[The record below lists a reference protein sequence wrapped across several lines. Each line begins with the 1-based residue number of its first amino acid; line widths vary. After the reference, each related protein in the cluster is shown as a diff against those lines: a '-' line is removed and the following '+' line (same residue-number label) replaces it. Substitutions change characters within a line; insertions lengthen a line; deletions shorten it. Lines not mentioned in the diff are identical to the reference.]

1 MGYWAAGH
9 GWLYILL
16 ADILPCCGERHKN
29 LFHLPAARIEVSWE
43 QGKCSVC
50 WTLGFDASPGVQ
62 RAVSVFTRDF
72 WRCFLSRKVQFL
84 IESNCSIWLTAVF
97 HPKTFSAKIYCL
109 EEALLTLFCIY
120 QSMMISHSDSPWCVR
135 SIFFPANFTKHI
147 YFEWHICGASEGQD
161 TPAWLIN
168 GLFLH
173 PDINPF
179 SSSFS
184 CLLSARCLQD
194 ENHQNR
200 KLCRLSRFL
209 N

>member
-16 ADILPCCGERHKN
+16 ADILPCCGEWHKN

-97 HPKTFSAKIYCL
+97 NPKTFSAKIYCL

-120 QSMMISHSDSPWCVR
+120 QSMMISHSKTHLGVSGP
-135 SIFFPANFTKHI
+135 
-147 YFEWHICGASEGQD
+147 
-161 TPAWLIN
+161 
-168 GLFLH
+168 
-173 PDINPF
+173 
-179 SSSFS
+179 SSFLQIS
-184 CLLSARCLQD
+184 LNISILNGIFVELLKDRIPQPD
-194 ENHQNR
+194 W
-200 KLCRLSRFL
+200 
-209 N
+209 